1 MRYPAARLAISVLA
15 VVGVAVAPA
24 AGDEHAAP
32 ATVRLE
38 VDGSYIADSSY
49 GEHGVVRGW
58 FPIRRVFLP
67 FKPLARSFLGHAGAR
82 LVRGDDAEAV
92 LHIEVLG
99 GAHGMLYDFME
110 HWQRVRQLRFIG
122 ADIQGRV
129 VLETA
134 AGLVCGARFAGEIRA
149 RTGIPIIIGRDYREA
164 AGLAP
169 FDQALAEPGSF
180 VAALAA
186 VIGAIYGPEALAAAR
201 ADPDPAVARF
211 ARSAYDHLAGHAPLG
226 PTAPRVE
233 CSGGEALDRR
243 KAIP

>member
-1 MRYPAARLAISVLA
+1 MRYRSALLAISVLA
-15 VVGVAVAPA
+15 TAPA
-24 AGDEHAAP
+24 AVAQVAAP

-38 VDGSYIADSSY
+38 VDGGYIADSRY

-58 FPIRRVFLP
+58 FPIRRVLLP
-67 FKPLARSFLGHAGAR
+67 FKPLVRRFLGHAGAR
-82 LVRGDDAEAV
+82 LVRGGDAEAV
-92 LHIEVLG
+92 LRVEVLG
-99 GAHGMLYDFME
+99 GAEGMLYDFME
-110 HWQRVRQLRFIG
+110 DWQRKRRLRFIG
-122 ADIQGRV
+122 ASLQGRV
-129 VLETA
+129 VLATA
-134 AGLVCGARFAGEIRA
+134 AGVVCGARFAGEIRA
-149 RTGIPIIIGRDYREA
+149 RKGIPIIIGRDYREA
-164 AGLAP
+164 PGLAP